1 MNGAEA
7 VVTHKVHVA
16 HENGEHW
23 IAYDIKG
30 APHGYPIF
38 LLHGTPG
45 SRSGPAPRSSVL
57 YRLGVRLICYDR
69 PGYGKSTRHPKRRVL
84 DAARD
89 VAAIADELRLDEF
102 SVVGRSGGGPHA
114 LACAA
119 MLPDR
124 VRKAAVL
131 VSVAPADA
139 HGLDWYDGMA
149 GSNVEEYTRAR
160 QGADVLAA
168 ELSARSELIREDP
181 ESLLQFL
188 EPELTAPDRRILRDP
203 GIRRLL
209 TGTYAE
215 ALRQGPEGWID
226 DVLALRESW
235 GFALTKISVPVLL
248 WHGADDVFSPVAHTL
263 WLASQIPSAQ
273 IEVEHGAAHFDA
285 VKVLPRILAQL

>member
-1 MNGAEA
+1 M
-7 VVTHKVHVA
+7 THKVHVT
-16 HENGEHW
+16 HGNGEHW
-23 IAYDIKG
+23 LAFDVTG
-30 APHGYPIF
+30 AAHGHPVF

-45 SRSGPAPRSSVL
+45 SRSGPAPRPSVL
-57 YRLGVRLICYDR
+57 YRLGVRLISYDR
-69 PGYGKSTRHPKRRVL
+69 PGYGKSTRHPERRVL

-89 VAAIADELRLDEF
+89 VAAIADELRLGTF

-119 MLPDR
+119 LLPDR
-124 VRKAAVL
+124 VSKAAVL
-131 VSVAPADA
+131 VSVAPSDAD
-139 HGLDWYDGMA
+139 GLDWYDGMT

-168 ELSARSELIREDP
+168 ELSARGELIRQDP
-181 ESLLQFL
+181 EFLLDFL
-188 EPELTAPDRRILRDP
+188 EPELTAPDRAILRDP

-235 GFALTKISVPVLL
+235 GFALKEISVPVLL
-248 WHGADDVFSPVAHTL
+248 WHGADDVFSPVTHTR
-263 WLASQIPSAQ
+263 WLASQIPRAQ
-273 IEVEHGAAHFDA
+273 IEVEPGAAHFDA
-285 VKVLPRILAQL
+285 VKVLPRILARL

>member
-1 MNGAEA
+1 
-7 VVTHKVHVA
+7 VTHRVKVA
-16 HENGEHW
+16 HENGDHW
-23 IAYDIKG
+23 SAFDIRG
-30 APHGYPIF
+30 AAHGYPIF

-69 PGYGKSTRHPKRRVL
+69 PGYGKSTRHPRRRVL

-89 VAAIADELRLDEF
+89 VAAIADELRLSEF

-119 MLPDR
+119 LLPER

-131 VSVAPADA
+131 VSVAPSDA

-149 GSNVEEYTRAR
+149 DSNVEEYGRAR
-160 QGADVLAA
+160 HGADVLAA

-181 ESLLQFL
+181 EFLLQFL

-203 GIRRLL
+203 AIRRLL

-226 DVLALRESW
+226 DVLAFRESW
-235 GFALTKISVPVLL
+235 GFSLKAIEVPVLL
-248 WHGADDVFSPVAHTL
+248 WHGADDVFSPVAHTH
-263 WLASQIPSAQ
+263 WLASQIPGA
-273 IEVEHGAAHFDA
+273 EVEVQHGAAHFDA
-285 VKVLPRILAQL
+285 VEVLPRILARL

>member
-1 MNGAEA
+1 MTQRTR
-7 VVTHKVHVA
+7 VP
-16 HENGEHW
+16 HENGDHW
-23 IAYDIKG
+23 IAFDVNG
-30 APHGYPIF
+30 AAHGYPIF

-45 SRSGPAPRSSVL
+45 SRNGPAPRPSVL

-69 PGYGKSTRHPKRRVL
+69 PGYGKSTRHPRRRVL

-119 MLPDR
+119 LLPER

-131 VSVAPADA
+131 VSVAPSDA
-139 HGLDWYDGMA
+139 HGLDWYDGMTD
-149 GSNVEEYTRAR
+149 SNVEEYGRAR

-168 ELSARSELIREDP
+168 ELSARGELIREDP

-188 EPELTAPDRRILRDP
+188 EPELTMSDRRILRDP
-203 GIRRLL
+203 AIRRLL

-226 DVLALRESW
+226 DILALREPW
-235 GFALTKISVPVLL
+235 GFDLTKIDVPVLL
-248 WHGADDVFSPVAHTL
+248 WHGADDVFSPVAHTR
-263 WLASQIPSAQ
+263 WLASQIPGAQ
-273 IEVEHGAAHFDA
+273 VEVQHGAAHFDA
-285 VKVLPRILAQL
+285 VKVLPRILAWL